1 MAEKVIIMGAAG
13 RDFHNFNVVFR
24 NNPRYRVVA
33 FTAAQIPNIA
43 DRLYP
48 ASLAGPDYP
57 QGIPVHPEE
66 NLSDLIGR
74 HRIDLVVFAYSD
86 ISYEALMH
94 RAALVHAAGAG
105 FLLLGTRQTMI
116 EASVPVISVC
126 AVRTGCGKSPTTRK
140 ICEILKGMRKK
151 AVVVRHPMPYG
162 DLAEQ
167 AVQRFSRYEDFEGH
181 GCTIEE
187 REEYEPLVDM
197 GVTVYAGIDYRRILD
212 AAEAEADVIVWDGGN
227 NDTPF
232 FRSDLHVVLFDPYR
246 AGHESRYW
254 PEESNMLTADVAI
267 VGKVDSAPAEKVER
281 LKETIRERCP
291 SVQLLMAES
300 ELIVDRPESLRG
312 KRVLVVEDGPTLT
325 HGEMAFGAGWLAARK
340 FGAGEIVDPRPVAV
354 GSLRE
359 TFASWPHLK
368 NVLPAMGYGERQI
381 RELEQTINAVECD
394 IVLFG
399 TPIRLPHLLRINRPT
414 LRVRYVYRDHGEPT
428 LETLLRN
435 RMLDQG

>member
-1 MAEKVIIMGAAG
+1 
-13 RDFHNFNVVFR
+13 
-24 NNPRYRVVA
+24 
-33 FTAAQIPNIA
+33 
-43 DRLYP
+43 
-48 ASLAGPDYP
+48 
-57 QGIPVHPEE
+57 
-66 NLSDLIGR
+66 
-74 HRIDLVVFAYSD
+74 
-86 ISYEALMH
+86 
-94 RAALVHAAGAG
+94 
-105 FLLLGTRQTMI
+105 
-116 EASVPVISVC
+116 
-126 AVRTGCGKSPTTRK
+126 
-140 ICEILKGMRKK
+140 MRKK

-254 PEESNMLTADVAI
+254 PGESNMLTADVAI

-359 TFASWPHLK
+359 TFASWPQLK

-399 TPIRLPHLLRINRPT
+399 TPIRLPRLLRINRPT